1 MGDSRLLKKILL
13 SLLLLSVS
21 VLAQQ
26 ETEQVLI
33 IDKLKGLNT
42 RAGTFMLQPNELV
55 WAYNIDY
62 GEVGVYKKRK
72 GYDSVSVLNGMDSI
86 VDGGIFTVAYN
97 DGTQQLVIVADSDG
111 VGYGAVYLS
120 PLGSANIEDSATK
133 IWDYFSVQNKPSF
146 EQYLDRVYIG
156 NGSHRPIMY
165 DKNSGL
171 ARQVPP
177 RASGEPLIV
186 PLNTAGNLNGE
197 YVYRM
202 RVELTPD
209 LNAAGYDF
217 ARIGWHGGFLSGRI
231 KVANGRCLLTYF
243 PSPIS
248 VRSHL
253 GTGSDLFAWRVA
265 FCVDIVTVENSTD
278 YWLFVNDDSVG
289 YTSDASATRME
300 IAVNLS
306 NGINAAVGDTVD
318 SHVLLDDDH
327 GYFIYMYSDADSV
340 GYACSTT
347 MPIDTMD
354 IDGDSTW
361 ILMIER
367 TKANPVILDESD
379 SVVTVKWQEFF
390 YTGLTSNE
398 IHFDTFQWIDN
409 VSDAGNYVDELLG
422 REFIGRDS
430 LNNVTYRYGSPA
442 FVSTIREVLDT
453 SAYGIYGGWPLSQ
466 DEALGVVYACTFVDT
481 ITGLESDISRL
492 CAIWKDSTVG
502 DDSIFVNTIS
512 LPKTAKVDSGFKVNL
527 YRAMLTAIRG
537 DTLWLVDT
545 TYIEHESRYYVYDT
559 GYGGVERHLKTEII
573 VERDIKRWVDGL
585 ELDSVYMGRL
595 IFLRQFD
602 DTVRTHVDSMR
613 YDSLINR
620 GTAIHDEYEQIDSPP
635 LMRGMFSFQNRMF
648 AYQGNRLYYS
658 DLDNPLGGQSINDW
672 HEWDHIVVAEGD
684 GDEIVYAYSARDY
697 IRVFK
702 HSSSYIVYQTDEGFG
717 YELDDGSFW
726 PHIDYLGAYGCLSP
740 QSFIDAPE
748 GSYYLSNVGVLREN
762 AGQQL
767 ARQRD
772 ISLVSA
778 KLDNFDN
785 LSISDKEDA
794 VAAYVPHEQR
804 YLLCIGDTTYN
815 YDIRADAWS
824 TWDMT
829 FSGSALYRVE
839 SAVDNYPGDTL
850 YFIRPGDSV
859 LYRYGTS
866 TKDNGTSVLME
877 WKTAP
882 LLADNRKYTITSIG
896 IWGIGMDTTVGMT
909 VTGYNEYGVGEIAT
923 YYIPRDQRYS
933 LSSPPPNVA
942 LYHTLYFITY
952 ADALFD
958 RFEVYYIDQG
968 IAKKE

>member
-1 MGDSRLLKKILL
+1 MLIRLVSFLILL
-13 SLLLLSVS
+13 P
-21 VLAQQ
+21 VLALGQQ
-26 ETEQVLI
+26 EPEQVLI
-33 IDKLKGLNT
+33 IDKLRGLNT

-55 WAYNIDY
+55 VGHNIDY
-62 GEVGVYKKRK
+62 GDIGAYKKRK
-72 GYDSVSVLNGMDSI
+72 GYDSVSVLSGMDSI
-86 VDGGIFTVAYN
+86 VDGGIFAVAYN

-120 PLGSANIEDSATK
+120 PLGSANIEDSPIK

-156 NGSHRPIMY
+156 NGSHRPIVY
-165 DKNSGL
+165 DRNSGMT
-171 ARQVPP
+171 RQVPP

-231 KVANGRCLLTYF
+231 KVANGQCLLTYF

-253 GTGSDLFAWRVA
+253 GTGSDLFPWRVA
-265 FCVDIVTVENSTD
+265 FCVDIVTVGNNTD

-306 NGINAAVGDTVD
+306 NGINAAVEDTIN
-318 SHVLLDDDH
+318 SYVLSDDDH
-327 GYFIYMYSDADSV
+327 GYFIYMYADADSV

-347 MPIDTMD
+347 MSTDTMD

-361 ILMIER
+361 ILMMER
-367 TKANPVILDESD
+367 TKANPAILDESD
-379 SVVTVKWQEFF
+379 SVVLVKMQEFF
-390 YTGLTSNE
+390 YTGLTSND

-409 VSDAGNYVDELLG
+409 VSDAGNYVDELFS
-422 REFIGRDS
+422 REFLGRDS
-430 LNNVTYRYGSPA
+430 LNNVTYRYGAPTSLGVA
-442 FVSTIREVLDT
+442 WEVDDT
-453 SAYGIYGGWPLSQ
+453 SAYGIYGGWPLPHQ
-466 DEALGVVYACTFVDT
+466 TAFGVVYAVTFTDT
-481 ITGLESDISRL
+481 IMGLESDTSRI
-492 CAIWKDSTVG
+492 CAIWKDTTHRL
-502 DDSIFVNTIS
+502 DSVAVNTIS
-512 LPKTAKVDSGFKVNL
+512 IPHLPPGDSGYKVNL
-527 YRAMLTAIRG
+527 YRGMMTAITNDSIWQL
-537 DTLWLVDT
+537 DTVVVGHNFLFISIPLLSFTVDPAAWVQTLEIDSIYVSQLV
-545 TYIEHESRYYVYDT
+545 RVAQ
-559 GYGGVERHLKTEII
+559 L
-573 VERDIKRWVDGL
+573 
-585 ELDSVYMGRL
+585 
-595 IFLRQFD
+595 D
-602 DTVRTHVDSMR
+602 DTVRTYVDSMR
-613 YDSLINR
+613 YDSLMVAGVSLR
-620 GTAIHDEYEQIDSPP
+620 GEYVQIGSPP

-648 AYQGNRLYYS
+648 AFQANRLYYS
-658 DLDNPLGGQSINDW
+658 GLDFEFGGQSINDW
-672 HEWDHIVVAEGD
+672 QEWNYIVVGEGD
-684 GDEIVYAYSARDY
+684 GDEIVYAHPARDY

-702 HSSSYIVYQTDEGFG
+702 HNSSYIVYQG
-717 YELDDGSFW
+717 DDGFQLRTAYDGIW
-726 PHIDYLGAYGCLSP
+726 PNVDYVGAYGCLSP
-740 QSFIDAPE
+740 QSFVDAPG
-748 GSYYLSNVGVLREN
+748 GSYYLSNLGVLREN

-772 ISLVSA
+772 ISLASA
-778 KLDNFDN
+778 KLDNFDG
-785 LSISDKEDA
+785 LSIDDREDA

-829 FSGSALYRVE
+829 FSGSALYRAE
-839 SAVDNYPGDTL
+839 SGIDNYPGDTL
-850 YFIRPGDSV
+850 YFIKPGDSV

-866 TKDNGTSVLME
+866 LKDNNTSFLME

-882 LLADNRKYTITSIG
+882 LFANNRKYTITSLG
-896 IWGIGMDTTVGMT
+896 VWGIGMDTTVG
-909 VTGYNEYGVGEIAT
+909 VSVAGHNERGGFSFTPQYLAQ
-923 YYIPRDQRYS
+923 DARYS
-933 LSSPPPNVA
+933 LTSPPPNVA
-942 LYHTLYFITY
+942 LYHSLYFFTY

-958 RFEVYYIDQG
+958 RFEVYFIDQG
-968 IAKKE
+968 ITEKE

>member
-1 MGDSRLLKKILL
+1 MLKRLLL

-26 ETEQVLI
+26 EPEQVLV

-55 WAYNIDY
+55 VGHNIDY
-62 GEVGVYKKRK
+62 GDIGTYKKRK
-72 GYDSVSVLNGMDSI
+72 GYDSVSVLSGMDSI
-86 VDGGIFTVAYN
+86 VDGGIFAVAYN

-120 PLGSANIEDSATK
+120 PLGSVNIEDSATK

-186 PLNTAGNLNGE
+186 PLNTNGNLHGE
-197 YVYRM
+197 YVYRT
-202 RVELTPD
+202 RLWLTPD
-209 LNAAGYDF
+209 LDVAGYDLWNS
-217 ARIGWHGGFLSGRI
+217 AAGVISA
-231 KVANGRCLLTYF
+231 KVKVSNGRVMLRNF
-243 PSPIS
+243 PRPIVMSVGYDTTIQVSPWH
-248 VRSHL
+248 VRYI
-253 GTGSDLFAWRVA
+253 
-265 FCVDIVTVENSTD
+265 VDIVLVENSNL
-278 YWLFVNDDSVG
+278 YWLKINDDSIS
-289 YTSDASATRME
+289 YTSDGTATEAE
-300 IAVNLS
+300 IVSNLITS
-306 NGINAAVGDTVD
+306 INSTSGDTVTA
-318 SHVLLDDDH
+318 SVMYDDTH
-327 GYFIYMYSDADSV
+327 GYFIYIRSVDDFV
-340 GYACSTT
+340 GYACSSSVGV
-347 MPIDTMD
+347 DTMT

-361 ILMIER
+361 LLWVER
-367 TKANPVILDESD
+367 TGANPGILDESD
-379 SVVTVKWQEFF
+379 SVGLVRAQEID
-390 YTGLTSNE
+390 YNDTLK
-398 IHFDTFQWIDN
+398 IDTFWFIDN
-409 VSDAGNYVDELLG
+409 TVGPTVTKPLIDRGFYGL
-422 REFIGRDS
+422 DS
-430 LNNVTYRYGSPA
+430 LGNVVYRYGAPA
-442 FVSTIREVLDT
+442 IMSFSGEVSDT
-453 SAYGIYGGWPLSQ
+453 SAYGVYGGWPLDQ

-481 ITGLESDISRL
+481 ITGLESDISEF
-492 CAIWKDSTVG
+492 CGVWKSSAGIDDST
-502 DDSIFVNTIS
+502 FMYTIS
-512 LPKTAKVDSGFKVNL
+512 IPMLANSGSGFKVNL

-537 DTLWLVDT
+537 DTLWLADT

-585 ELDSVYMGRL
+585 ELDSVYRGRL
-595 IFLRQFD
+595 IFLKQFD

-620 GTAIHDEYEQIDSPP
+620 GTAMYDEYKQIDSPP
-635 LMRGMFSFQNRMF
+635 LMKGMFSFQNRMF

-740 QSFIDAPE
+740 QSFIDAPG

-778 KLDNFDN
+778 KLDNFDY

-839 SAVDNYPGDTL
+839 SAVNNYPGDTL
-850 YFIRPGDSV
+850 YFTKPGDSV

-866 TKDNGTSVLME
+866 LEDNGTSFLME
-877 WKTAP
+877 WKTVP
-882 LLADNRKYTITSIG
+882 LFANNRKYTITSLG
-896 IWGIGMDTTVGMT
+896 VWGIGMDTTVG
-909 VTGYNEYGVGEIAT
+909 VGVLSLNEYGIGAFGVQYLAQ
-923 YYIPRDQRYS
+923 DARYS
-933 LSSPPPNVA
+933 FTSLPPNVA
-942 LYHTLYFITY
+942 LYHTLYFFTY

-958 RFEVYYIDQG
+958 RFEVYYIEQG
-968 IAKKE
+968 VTEKE